1 MDKLKNVL
9 YICLGWNKD
18 KKKLF
23 EGNVGMS
30 LKISQDIALFSF
42 KYKIHGQLS
51 QQVTLKIDMIL
62 Q

>member
-18 KKKLF
+18 KKIVWGKMLACHW
-23 EGNVGMS
+23 
-30 LKISQDIALFSF
+30 KSQDIALFSF